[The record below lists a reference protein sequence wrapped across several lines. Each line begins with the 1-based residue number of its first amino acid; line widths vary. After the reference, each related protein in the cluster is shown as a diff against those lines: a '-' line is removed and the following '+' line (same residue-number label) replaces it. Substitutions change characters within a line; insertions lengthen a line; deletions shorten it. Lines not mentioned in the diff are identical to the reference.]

1 MKKQLTQSGF
11 AIVEMV
17 IIVVLAAAIVA
28 TGFFVWHEHNKNSNS
43 TASISVL
50 NGGYQSPAT
59 STPSAPQINT
69 ASDLS
74 SALSALN
81 QTSISSSNVDSSQ
94 LSSYSSGF

>member
-11 AIVEMV
+11 AIVEMA

-28 TGFFVWHEHNKNSNS
+28 TGIFVWHEHSKNNA
-43 TASISVL
+43 TATTITVT
-50 NGGYQSPAT
+50 GGYQSPT
-59 STPSAPQINT
+59 TTTPPAPQINT

-81 QTSISSSNVDSSQ
+81 QTSVSSSNVDSGQ
-94 LSSYSSGF
+94 LSTYSSGF